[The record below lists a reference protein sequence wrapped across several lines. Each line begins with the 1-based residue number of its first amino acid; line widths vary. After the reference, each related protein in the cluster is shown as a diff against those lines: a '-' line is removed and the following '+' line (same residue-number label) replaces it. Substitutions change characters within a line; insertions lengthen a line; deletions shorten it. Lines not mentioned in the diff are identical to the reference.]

1 MADFY
6 PSCSE
11 NLQNFWIDSNHHSL
25 FRLLS
30 YLLPL
35 LFFEIMFDFRACD
48 RTRVVWHY
56 HFCKVHFWSPLHLLR
71 IFSSLLSRLH
81 LQYSLLRHLLCS
93 ILDLSPN
100 FFYVLIS
107 IIPILIYFEL
117 SRLLVEKFQLK
128 PTNILL
134 IYKIWSF
141 SIEI

>member
-1 MADFY
+1 MAYFY
-6 PSCSE
+6 PFCNE
-11 NLQNFWIDSNHHSL
+11 NLQNFWIDSIHHSL
-25 FRLLS
+25 SHLLS

-35 LFFEIMFDFRACD
+35 LFFEIMFDFMACD
-48 RTRVVWHY
+48 RRIVVWHY
-56 HFCKVHFWSPLHLLR
+56 HFCKEHFSSPLHLLR
-71 IFSSLLSRLH
+71 IFSSLLSTLH
-81 LQYSLLRHLLCS
+81 LQYSLLRHLLCF

-100 FFYVLIS
+100 FFYVLIL

-117 SRLLVEKFQLK
+117 SRRLVEKFQLK